1 MITLEVFYCI
11 GESKMI
17 EDYEEKRKEM
27 AGNLVLNM
35 SGGLL
40 PKNLMKDEVKLLEG
54 VYGKDWFEDLGY
66 DEVNYIK
73 PVF

>member
-40 PKNLMKDEVKLLEG
+40 PKNLMKDEVKLLEEA
-54 VYGKDWFEDLGY
+54 YGKDWFEDLGY